1 MVKRKIN
8 VLLVEDDLDIA
19 EGIFDYLQAFEIE
32 VDFAYSLA
40 QAQSRIEQTHI
51 DLIILDVHL
60 PDGSGFDFC
69 RDIKQE
75 KDVTVPIIF
84 LTARA
89 ELEDKLLGFD
99 LGAIDYMVKPF
110 ALPELKARVIAA
122 LNKQRPTE
130 SLVVKQGQWSLD
142 INKSVFS
149 DRQVDMQLYDTG
161 CVIMRL
167 LMESYPKVVNK
178 SWLYNQIWS
187 DDVPASDPLRSHIH
201 QLRQQFKATFQQ
213 ALIETVRGVGYR
225 LKLEVEEIK
234 DKQDL
239 AFRQNANKEST
250 K

>member
-8 VLLVEDDLDIA
+8 VLLIEDDLDIA
-19 EGIFDYLQAFEIE
+19 EGISDYLQAFDIE

-51 DLIILDVHL
+51 DLMILDVHL

-69 RDIKQE
+69 RYIKSE

-122 LNKQRPTE
+122 LNKQTPND

-142 INKSVFS
+142 INKSIFANKQA
-149 DRQVDMQLYDTG
+149 DIQLYETG

-167 LMESYPKVVNK
+167 LMESYPRVVNK

-187 DDVPASDPLRSHIH
+187 DDIPASDPLRSHIH
-201 QLRQQFKATFQQ
+201 QLRQQFKANFNQP
-213 ALIETVRGVGYR
+213 LIETVRGVGYR
-225 LKLEVEEIK
+225 LNLEVDEIK
-234 DKQDL
+234 EKQDSAL
-239 AFRQNANKEST
+239 RQNAKEEST